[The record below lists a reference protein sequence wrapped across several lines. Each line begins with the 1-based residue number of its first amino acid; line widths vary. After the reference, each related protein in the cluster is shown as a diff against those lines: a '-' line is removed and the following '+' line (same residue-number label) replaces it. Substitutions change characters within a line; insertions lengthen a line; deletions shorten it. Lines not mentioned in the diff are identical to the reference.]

1 MKLSRRRLLEI
12 GTAAGGGLL
21 LDSMFTPSRVLA
33 STEDPQLLLFCY
45 FQGGWD
51 QLLAFDPRP
60 NDAPQFQLE
69 AASKAGGTQI
79 APVYQLLSE
88 KRVTDVLLTNPSGV
102 QTSGA
107 LSFGPAVP
115 PELLQH
121 ASDLSIARG
130 ILMGTLTHDV
140 GKRYF
145 ITGKFPRGVTANGSS
160 LATAVAAA
168 EGADLL
174 IPNLAVSAETYN
186 EKFPSF
192 ASGINVNSADDVLNL
207 IRPIGK
213 LLSPGSDAALLEYEL
228 GIDNCE
234 RRSDNAD
241 GLVDLFM
248 ASRKKARTM
257 LDPEGLATYFKFAL
271 PPPLELEDLFNLF
284 KISKLSHLTDGRG
297 KTAIA
302 ALALTLGLSQAVSVE
317 IANDLDDHGDWAVNH
332 GTTLYDGLE
341 RLGNL
346 IAYLKATPHKKT
358 GKSTWE
364 HTTLVAF
371 SEFAR
376 TPMING
382 RSGRDH
388 HQASSCLIA
397 GPKIKGNVVIGGTDD
412 NNMTARKV
420 DFATGLPDDDNGLTL
435 RPTDLH
441 ATILESMGIPHDHLS
456 NQTPQLIPAL
466 LKG

>member
-1 MKLSRRRLLEI
+1 MALSRRRFLEI

-21 LDSMFTPSRVLA
+21 LSSVFSPMRVLA
-33 STEDPQLLLFCY
+33 SPEDPQLLLFVY

-60 NDAPQFQLE
+60 NNAPQFQIE

-79 APVYQLLSE
+79 APVYHILSE
-88 KRVTDVLLTNPSGV
+88 ERVTDVLLDNPSGV
-102 QTSGA
+102 QQAGA
-107 LSFGPAVP
+107 LTFGPAVP
-115 PELLQH
+115 KELLQH
-121 ASDLSIARG
+121 APDLAIARG

-145 ITGKFPRGVTANGSS
+145 ITGKFPRGVTANGSA
-160 LATAVAAA
+160 LPTAVAAT
-168 EGADLL
+168 EGSGAL
-174 IPNLAVSAETYN
+174 IPNLAISSETYN
-186 EKFPSF
+186 ETFPSY

-213 LLSPGSDAALLEYEL
+213 LLSPAADAKLLEYEL
-228 GIDNCE
+228 GIDSCE
-234 RRSDNAD
+234 RRAHNAD

-248 ASRKKARTM
+248 ASRAKARTM
-257 LDPEGLATYFKFAL
+257 TDPQGLGEYFKFSL
-271 PPPLELEDLFNLF
+271 PPSQQLEDIFNLF
-284 KISKLSHLTDGRG
+284 KISKLSHLSDGRG

-302 ALALTLGLSQAVSVE
+302 ALALTLGISQSVSVE
-317 IANDLDDHGDWAVNH
+317 IARDLDDHGDWAIAH

-346 IAYLKATPHKKT
+346 ISYLKATPYKNT

-376 TPMING
+376 TPLPNG
-382 RSGRDH
+382 RDGRDH
-388 HQASSCLIA
+388 HQASSCLLA

-412 NNMTARKV
+412 NNMTARLC
-420 DFATGLPDDDNGLTL
+420 DFETGLPDPDGLVL
-435 RPTDLH
+435 RPTDIH
-441 ATILESMGIPHDHLS
+441 ATVLHSMGLSYDHLS
-456 NQTPQLIPAL
+456 NQTPHLIPAL